1 MKKNLLNIFFQFVF
15 LALIVKVFF
24 FDETEFDKF
33 ILLKHENFTL
43 LIFFC
48 FLINYLTTFLFNK
61 IITSVSLKKIN
72 YLDLT
77 SLHMQG
83 ALINEILPAVGYLF
97 RYYKL
102 NLSSNINI
110 VEYSI
115 SQFLWSFFS
124 LLIYFLS
131 AILLG
136 FIVINSNLEF
146 FFIVILV
153 LITYIFIIKFRK
165 RIYKFIKQ
173 ILIKFKK
180 TKSFIDNL
188 KNAKKLLL
196 KNKIK
201 FFFIFIGFAIKL
213 LLELYLFYLAFNFFE
228 IDISIL
234 QTAYILISS
243 KIITLL
249 LLFNFFGLFEIIFTI
264 SATFIVPEIQN
275 ILIFAVSLK
284 TIHLISVILII
295 TKILVLK
302 KLIIYK

>member
-1 MKKNLLNIFFQFVF
+1 
-15 LALIVKVFF
+15 
-24 FDETEFDKF
+24 
-33 ILLKHENFTL
+33 
-43 LIFFC
+43 
-48 FLINYLTTFLFNK
+48 
-61 IITSVSLKKIN
+61 
-72 YLDLT
+72 
-77 SLHMQG
+77 MQG

-115 SQFLWSFFS
+115 SQFLGSFFS

-136 FIVINSNLEF
+136 FIVINSYLEF

-196 KNKIK
+196 KNNIK

-249 LLFNFFGLFEIIFTI
+249 LLVNFFGLFEIIFTI

>member
-33 ILLKHENFTL
+33 ILLKHENFIL

-136 FIVINSNLEF
+136 FIVINN
-146 FFIVILV
+146 
-153 LITYIFIIKFRK
+153 
-165 RIYKFIKQ
+165 
-173 ILIKFKK
+173 
-180 TKSFIDNL
+180 
-188 KNAKKLLL
+188 
-196 KNKIK
+196 
-201 FFFIFIGFAIKL
+201 
-213 LLELYLFYLAFNFFE
+213 YL
-228 IDISIL
+228 
-234 QTAYILISS
+234 
-243 KIITLL
+243 
-249 LLFNFFGLFEIIFTI
+249 
-264 SATFIVPEIQN
+264 
-275 ILIFAVSLK
+275 
-284 TIHLISVILII
+284 
-295 TKILVLK
+295 
-302 KLIIYK
+302 

>member
-1 MKKNLLNIFFQFVF
+1 MKKNFLNIFFQFVF
-15 LALIVKVFF
+15 LALIIKIFF

-33 ILLKHENFTL
+33 ILLKNENFII

-48 FLINYLTTFLFNK
+48 FLINYLTTFLFYK
-61 IITSVSLKKIN
+61 IITNVSLKKIN

-83 ALINEILPAVGYLF
+83 ALINEILPAVGYIF

-102 NLSSNINI
+102 KLSSNINI
-110 VEYSI
+110 AEYSI

-124 LLIYFLS
+124 LLVYFLS

-136 FIVINSNLEF
+136 FLVINSYLKF
-146 FFIVILV
+146 FSLVILA

-165 RIYKFIKQ
+165 RIYNFIKQ

-180 TKSFIDNL
+180 TNSFINNL

-196 KNKIK
+196 KNYIK
-201 FFFIFIGFAIKL
+201 FIFIFFGFAIKL
-213 LLELYLFYLAFNFFE
+213 ILECFLFYLAFNFFE

-284 TIHLISVILII
+284 TIHLISVIFII